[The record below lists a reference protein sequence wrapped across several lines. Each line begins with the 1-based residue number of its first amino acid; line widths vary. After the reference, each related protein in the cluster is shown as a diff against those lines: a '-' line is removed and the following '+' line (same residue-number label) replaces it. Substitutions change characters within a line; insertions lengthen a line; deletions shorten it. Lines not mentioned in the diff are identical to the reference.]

1 MALTHVALQQDGSG
15 LSADIERMP
24 ICKEPISGPSS
35 ADAMELTVEGER
47 LITQAI
53 VQMARD
59 LWDRLR
65 RALAAMLSVENRH
78 LPPI

>member
-1 MALTHVALQQDGSG
+1 MHKPDFWT
-15 LSADIERMP
+15 E
-24 ICKEPISGPSS
+24 S

-53 VQMARD
+53 VKMARD
-59 LWDRLR
+59 LRYRLG
-65 RALAAMLSVENRH
+65 RAMVAMLSDENRH

>member
-1 MALTHVALQQDGSG
+1 MNKTDFWT
-15 LSADIERMP
+15 E
-24 ICKEPISGPSS
+24 S

-53 VQMARD
+53 IQVARD
-59 LWDRLR
+59 LRDRLR
-65 RALAAMLSVENRH
+65 RAFVAILNIENRR

>member
-1 MALTHVALQQDGSG
+1 MQKPDFWT
-15 LSADIERMP
+15 E
-24 ICKEPISGPSS
+24 S

-53 VQMARD
+53 IQVARD
-59 LWDRLR
+59 LRDRLR
-65 RALAAMLSVENRH
+65 RAFVAMLSAENRH

>member
-1 MALTHVALQQDGSG
+1 MQKTNFWT
-15 LSADIERMP
+15 E
-24 ICKEPISGPSS
+24 S

-53 VQMARD
+53 VKMARD
-59 LWDRLR
+59 LRYRLG
-65 RALAAMLSVENRH
+65 RAVIAMLSNENRH

>member
-1 MALTHVALQQDGSG
+1 MHKTDFWT
-15 LSADIERMP
+15 E
-24 ICKEPISGPSS
+24 S

-53 VQMARD
+53 VKMARD
-59 LWDRLR
+59 LRYRLG
-65 RALAAMLSVENRH
+65 RAVVAMLSNENRH

>member
-1 MALTHVALQQDGSG
+1 MHKLDFWT
-15 LSADIERMP
+15 E
-24 ICKEPISGPSS
+24 S

-59 LWDRLR
+59 LRYR
-65 RALAAMLSVENRH
+65 VGRALAAMLSAENRH
-78 LPPI
+78 LPPV

>member
-1 MALTHVALQQDGSG
+1 MNKTDCWT
-15 LSADIERMP
+15 E
-24 ICKEPISGPSS
+24 S

-53 VQMARD
+53 IQVARD
-59 LWDRLR
+59 LRDRLR
-65 RALAAMLSVENRH
+65 RAFVAMLNIENRR

>member
-1 MALTHVALQQDGSG
+1 MNNTDFWT
-15 LSADIERMP
+15 E
-24 ICKEPISGPSS
+24 S

-53 VQMARD
+53 IQVARD
-59 LWDRLR
+59 LRDRLR
-65 RALAAMLSVENRH
+65 RAFVSMLNTENRR